1 MGKGHKLENVAIR
14 MVKAPPLYS
23 SEPLKT
29 PMDVVRVLGKEL
41 EAYDREVLCVVNLR
55 SDLAPINMNIVSMGS
70 LNASIIITAREVFKS
85 SILSNAGFIMM
96 VHNHPSGNLMPSRN
110 DMAVTKKIEKAA
122 ELMDIP
128 LVDHIILGRCGE
140 YFSFRSNGLMEADK
154 EKLVQTAAER
164 PSIRGEIR
172 EHQRKMSFGRE
183 KEMDRGGAGKE
194 AASRGQDK
202 GKQKTAGQ
210 EGR

>member
-1 MGKGHKLENVAIR
+1 MTTDKGKSVTAH
-14 MVKAPPLYS
+14 
-23 SEPLKT
+23 
-29 PMDVVRVLGKEL
+29 
-41 EAYDREVLCVVNLR
+41 EV
-55 SDLAPINMNIVSMGS
+55 INTIM
-70 LNASIIITAREVFKS
+70 TAREVFKS

-154 EKLVQTAAER
+154 EKLVQTAAEDQAYAGRSGSIKEKCLSAGRKKWTGEEQGRKRR
-164 PSIRGEIR
+164 PGGRIKEN
-172 EHQRKMSFGRE
+172 RKQQD
-183 KEMDRGGAGKE
+183 KKAGKE
-194 AASRGQDK
+194 G
-202 GKQKTAGQ
+202 
-210 EGR
+210 GRDYAVF

>member
-29 PMDVVRVLGKEL
+29 PMDAVRVLGKEL

-70 LNASIIITAREVFKS
+70 LNASIIMTAREVFKS

>member
-29 PMDVVRVLGKEL
+29 PMDVVWVLGKEL

-70 LNASIIITAREVFKS
+70 LNASIMTAREVFKS

>member
-70 LNASIIITAREVFKS
+70 LNASIIVATH
-85 SILSNAGFIMM
+85 LSC
-96 VHNHPSGNLMPSRN
+96 P
-110 DMAVTKKIEKAA
+110 KINQIDCHR
-122 ELMDIP
+122 MN
-128 LVDHIILGRCGE
+128 R
-140 YFSFRSNGLMEADK
+140 YNGISLK
-154 EKLVQTAAER
+154 
-164 PSIRGEIR
+164 
-172 EHQRKMSFGRE
+172 
-183 KEMDRGGAGKE
+183 
-194 AASRGQDK
+194 K
-202 GKQKTAGQ
+202 GKVPGHLQF
-210 EGR
+210 RHR

>member
-29 PMDVVRVLGKEL
+29 PMDVVWVLGKEL

-70 LNASIIITAREVFKS
+70 LNASIIMTAREVFKS

>member
-1 MGKGHKLENVAIR
+1 MGKGHKRENVAIR

-70 LNASIIITAREVFKS
+70 LNASIIMTAREVFKS

>member
-41 EAYDREVLCVVNLR
+41 ETYDREVLCVVNLR

-70 LNASIIITAREVFKS
+70 LNASIMTAREVFKS

-172 EHQRKMSFGRE
+172 EHQRKMSFDKE

-194 AASRGQDK
+194 AAARGPDK

>member
-1 MGKGHKLENVAIR
+1 MGKFETVNE
-14 MVKAPPLYS
+14 VKSVTAH
-23 SEPLKT
+23 
-29 PMDVVRVLGKEL
+29 
-41 EAYDREVLCVVNLR
+41 EV
-55 SDLAPINMNIVSMGS
+55 INTIM
-70 LNASIIITAREVFKS
+70 TAREVFKS

>member
-70 LNASIIITAREVFKS
+70 LNASIMTAREVFKS